1 MTDTGEQDRL
11 DRQLR
16 RTLVPMVAGAV
27 LAQFARWGLDIPAD
41 VLTGALE
48 AVFMALYYVA
58 FATMERHAPWAGV
71 LIGAIGR
78 PSYPDPRDDLDVFEE
93 DR

>member
-1 MTDTGEQDRL
+1 MTTTGEQDRL

-16 RTLVPMVAGAV
+16 RTLVPMVAGAL
-27 LAQFARWGLDIPAD
+27 LAQFARWGLDIPAE

-48 AVFMALYYVA
+48 AVFMGLYYVV
-58 FATMERHAPWAGV
+58 FAVMERHVPWAGV

-78 PSYPDPRDDLDVFEE
+78 PSYPDPLDDLDLFEE